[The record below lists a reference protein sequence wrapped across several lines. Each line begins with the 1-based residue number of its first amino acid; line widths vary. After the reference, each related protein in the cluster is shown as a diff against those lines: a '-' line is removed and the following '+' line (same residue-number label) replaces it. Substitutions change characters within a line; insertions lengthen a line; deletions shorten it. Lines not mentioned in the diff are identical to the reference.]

1 MLKIRALEYDLAR
14 SQRADPEHLKRVVAT
29 FAELGGNLLTLNL
42 EHRFEFPSCP
52 GLAPPGSLTAAM
64 ARELVEFGRARGV
77 TVVAQPNLIG
87 HCEGLGATER
97 YAELTCDPFRQ
108 IPWGGYEQLNL
119 EKPEARD
126 LVRRMLA
133 DVCAAFP
140 GEYLHIGGDEVRRM
154 DCLFPSDR
162 DRQVARM
169 LEYFAFVLG
178 EARRT
183 GRRIMMWGDMPLHH
197 DVLMR
202 TLPRDVIICDWHYGP
217 AGSRETLERY
227 RKEGFRVLAA
237 PSTGCHAAFC
247 SSPDAAA
254 ENIRRMVGDAREL
267 ELEGFLLTQW
277 EAGFGSGF
285 DLVWPWIALAAET
298 ADGKP
303 LRTPEEFLAA
313 FASERYGVEG
323 ADFARLHMLLRR
335 DFEEAVRLG
344 GAGLPARCG
353 VTLRKALFRAADPF
367 PNLARPEGLAPNN
380 HQQVWEPSPF
390 HPWLYLRPI
399 LNDAMRARFA
409 EIAGEA
415 DLLAE
420 RLRRTARRRIGE
432 LEALLTLA
440 RAFGI
445 LVERLRILDEAK
457 ARYHAAA
464 EAQGRDDARFR
475 EGLAATAATL
485 ERVRPGLRA
494 LREMIER
501 LDAIRGFD
509 PGEIEWLRIHEAS
522 LDAHLA
528 VLRVRKAGD
537 DGLIE
542 FGEFLRRPA
551 HITPRLTWR

>member
-1 MLKIRALEYDLAR
+1 MKIRAFLFDLAR
-14 SQRADPEHLKRVVAT
+14 TQCPTLDQMKSLVD
-29 FAELGGNLLTLNL
+29 ELAALGYNMMTVNL
-42 EHRFEFPSCP
+42 EHRFDFPSCP
-52 GLAPPGSLTAAM
+52 GIAPPGSLTRAT
-64 ARELVEFGRARGV
+64 ARALTDYGRARGV
-77 TVVAQPNLIG
+77 TVVGQPNLIG
-87 HCEGLGATER
+87 HCEGIGATER
-97 YAELTCDPFRQ
+97 RAHLTADPFQ
-108 IPWGGYEQLNL
+108 QAPWGGYEQLNL
-119 EKPEARD
+119 EHPEGRA
-126 LVRRMLA
+126 LAKAMLLDA
-133 DVCAAFP
+133 LDAFP
-140 GEYLHIGGDEVRRM
+140 GEYIHIGGDEVRRM
-154 DCLFPSDR
+154 DHLFPAEPQRRVPAMLEQFRFLLGLAR
-162 DRQVARM
+162 DAGRQV
-169 LEYFAFVLG
+169 
-178 EARRT
+178 
-183 GRRIMMWGDMPLHH
+183 MMWGDMPLHH
-197 DVLMR
+197 EELLR
-202 TLPRDVIICDWHYGP
+202 ALPRDVIICDWHYGP

-227 RKEGFRVLAA
+227 RREGFRVLAA

-267 ELEGFLLTQW
+267 GLEGFLLTQW
-277 EAGFGSGF
+277 EAGFGAGF
-285 DLVWPWIALAAET
+285 DLVWPWIALAAEA

-303 LRTPEEFLAA
+303 PRTPEEFLAA

-344 GAGLPARCG
+344 GAGFPARCG
-353 VTLRKALFRAADPF
+353 VALRKALFRAADPF

-409 EIAGEA
+409 AIAGEA

-420 RLRRTARRRIGE
+420 RLRRTARRRNGE

-445 LVERLRILDEAK
+445 LVERLQILDEAK

-475 EGLAATAATL
+475 EELAATAATL
-485 ERVRPGLRA
+485 EKVRPGLRA

-501 LDAIRGFD
+501 LDAVRGFD

-528 VLRVRKAGD
+528 ALRERRAGD
-537 DGLIE
+537 DWLIE